1 VKRKRRRKAREG
13 VRRGVYILPNLL
25 TSGCLV
31 GGFYAI
37 IAAFNGDYIIAAIA
51 IMIAFFFD
59 GVDGR
64 VARLTKTTSRF
75 GVEYDSLADLVAFG
89 VAPGILV
96 FTWALQPFGRVGW
109 LAAFLYVA
117 CGALRLARFNVQADT
132 MESRFFR
139 GLPIP
144 MAASMI
150 AASVFLLH
158 HLGEEGETK
167 HLSLLILIYV
177 LAFLMVSNIRYPSF
191 KDLALFKRKPFSTLV
206 AMILIIVVMVAQPVI
221 MLFTFSFIYF
231 LIGPVNVAGDWYKKR
246 VAGLKKVKTE
256 KTMPLRDSGDPR

>member
-1 VKRKRRRKAREG
+1 MKRKRHKKRREG

-37 IAAFNGDYIIAAIA
+37 VAAFNGAYIIAAVA
-51 IMIAFFFD
+51 IMIAFLFD
-59 GVDGR
+59 GIDGR
-64 VARLTKTTSRF
+64 VARLTRTTSRF

-96 FTWALQPFGRVGW
+96 FSWALQPYGRLGW

-117 CGALRLARFNVQADT
+117 CGALRLARFNAQFDT
-132 MESRFFR
+132 AEPRWFR

-144 MAASMI
+144 MAASLI

-158 HLGEEGETK
+158 DLGEEGETK

-191 KDLALFKRKPFSTLV
+191 KNLELLKRKPFSTLV
-206 AMILIIVVMVAQPVI
+206 AMILTIVVVVAQPAI
-221 MLFTFSFIYF
+221 MLFIFSFLY
-231 LIGPVNVAGDWYKKR
+231 LMIGPVNVVRGWYKKR
-246 VAGLKKVKTE
+246 IGSLSREKTE
-256 KTMPLRDSGDPR
+256 PLTR

>member
-1 VKRKRRRKAREG
+1 MIRRKKYRKKRRKAREG

-37 IAAFNGDYIIAAIA
+37 VAAFNGDYIIAAIA

-59 GVDGR
+59 GIDGR

-75 GVEYDSLADLVAFG
+75 GMEYDSLADLVAFG

-96 FTWALQPFGRVGW
+96 FSWALQPFGRFGW

-191 KDLALFKRKPFSTLV
+191 KDLALLKRKPFSSLV
-206 AMILIIVVMVAQPVI
+206 AMILTIVVVVAEPAI
-221 MLFTFSFIYF
+221 MLFVFSFIYL
-231 LIGPVNVAGDWYKKR
+231 LIGPVNVVGDWYKKR
-246 VAGLKKVKTE
+246 AASLRKEKTE
-256 KTMPLRDSGDPR
+256 PLTR

>member
-1 VKRKRRRKAREG
+1 MNTMIRRKRNRKKRKRMKGG

-25 TSGCLV
+25 TSGSLV

-37 IAAFNGDYIIAAIA
+37 VAAFNGDYIIAAIA

-64 VARLTKTTSRF
+64 VARLTRTTSRF

-96 FTWALQPFGRVGW
+96 FSWALQPYGRVGW

-132 MESRFFR
+132 MEHRFFR

-144 MAASMI
+144 MAACMI

-191 KDLALFKRKPFSTLV
+191 KDLELIKRKPFSALV
-206 AMILIIVVMVAQPVI
+206 AMILTIVVVVAEPAI
-221 MLFTFSFIYF
+221 MLFTFSILYI
-231 LIGPVNVAGDWYKKR
+231 LIGPTNIVRHWYLKR
-246 VAGLKKVKTE
+246 VGGLSKE
-256 KTMPLRDSGDPR
+256 KAEPLTR

>member
-1 VKRKRRRKAREG
+1 MRFVQVAGILARRIVCYVHRGDQVQRGEIFGTILFGSRVDIYLPRRVVVRVRQGGTRQRRQERLGSDKMIRRKKYRKKRRRAREG

-37 IAAFNGDYIIAAIA
+37 VAAFNGDYIIAAIA

-75 GVEYDSLADLVAFG
+75 GVEFDSLADLVAFG

-117 CGALRLARFNVQADT
+117 CGALRLARFNVQVGHHGVPIFPGAPDPDGGKYDH
-132 MESRFFR
+132 RQR
-139 GLPIP
+139 LPAP
-144 MAASMI
+144 S
-150 AASVFLLH
+150 
-158 HLGEEGETK
+158 LG
-167 HLSLLILIYV
+167 
-177 LAFLMVSNIRYPSF
+177 
-191 KDLALFKRKPFSTLV
+191 
-206 AMILIIVVMVAQPVI
+206 
-221 MLFTFSFIYF
+221 
-231 LIGPVNVAGDWYKKR
+231 
-246 VAGLKKVKTE
+246 
-256 KTMPLRDSGDPR
+256 

>member
-1 VKRKRRRKAREG
+1 MIRRKKYRKKRRKAREG
-13 VRRGVYILPNLL
+13 ERRGGYILPNLL

-37 IAAFNGDYIIAAIA
+37 VAAFNGDYIIAAIA
-51 IMIAFFFD
+51 IVVAFLFD

-96 FTWALQPFGRVGW
+96 FSWALQPFGRLGW

-132 MESRFFR
+132 MEHRFFR

-144 MAASMI
+144 MAASLI
-150 AASVFLLH
+150 VATVFLLH
-158 HLGEEGETK
+158 DLGEEGETK
-167 HLSLLILIYV
+167 HISLLLMIYV

-191 KDLALFKRKPFSTLV
+191 KDLGFLKRKPFSSLV
-206 AMILIIVVMVAQPVI
+206 AMVLTIVVVVAQPAI
-221 MLFTFSFIYF
+221 MLFTFSFIYV
-231 LIGPVNVAGDWYKKR
+231 LIGPVNVVGDWYKKR
-246 VAGLKKVKTE
+246 VASLRKQKTE
-256 KTMPLRDSGDPR
+256 PLTR

>member
-1 VKRKRRRKAREG
+1 MIRRKKYRKKRRKAREG

-37 IAAFNGDYIIAAIA
+37 VASFNGDYIIAAIA

-59 GVDGR
+59 GIDGR

-96 FTWALQPFGRVGW
+96 FSWALQPFGRLGW

-150 AASVFLLH
+150 TASVFLLH

-191 KDLALFKRKPFSTLV
+191 KDLGFLKKKHFSTLV
-206 AMILIIVVMVAQPVI
+206 ALVLTIVVVVAQPET
-221 MLFTFSFIYF
+221 MLFTFSFIYL
-231 LIGPVNVAGDWYKKR
+231 LIGPVNSVGDWYKKR
-246 VAGLKKVKTE
+246 VASLRKQKTA
-256 KTMPLRDSGDPR
+256 PLTR

>member
-1 VKRKRRRKAREG
+1 MNGKRQKKTNEG

-37 IAAFNGDYIIAAIA
+37 VAAFNGDYIIAAIA
-51 IMIAFFFD
+51 IMVAFFFD

-64 VARLTKTTSRF
+64 VARLTRSTSRF

-89 VAPGILV
+89 VAPGVLA
-96 FTWALQPFGRVGW
+96 FSWALQPFGRLGW

-117 CGALRLARFNVQADT
+117 CGALRLARFNVQFGT
-132 MESRFFR
+132 VESRFFR

-144 MAASMI
+144 MAASLI
-150 AASVFLLH
+150 ASSVFLLH

-191 KDLALFKRKPFSTLV
+191 KNLELLKRKPFSTLV
-206 AMILIIVVMVAQPVI
+206 AMILIIVVVVARPEI
-221 MLFTFSFIYF
+221 MLFIFSSLYL
-231 LIGPVNVAGDWYKKR
+231 LIGPATIVRDWYHKR
-246 VAGLKKVKTE
+246 VGGLSKKKTE
-256 KTMPLRDSGDPR
+256 PLTR

>member
-1 VKRKRRRKAREG
+1 MKRKRHAKTRGG
-13 VRRGVYILPNLL
+13 VKRGVYILPNVL
-25 TSGCLV
+25 TSGSLV

-51 IMIAFFFD
+51 IMIAFLFD
-59 GVDGR
+59 GIDGR

-96 FTWALQPFGRVGW
+96 FTWALQPFGRLGW

-117 CGALRLARFNVQADT
+117 CGALRLARFNAQSDT
-132 MESRFFR
+132 AEPRWFR

-158 HLGEEGETK
+158 DLGEEGETK

-191 KDLALFKRKPFSTLV
+191 KNLELLKKKPFSALV
-206 AMILIIVVMVAQPVI
+206 AMILTIVVMVAQPVI
-221 MLFTFSFIYF
+221 MLFTFSCLYL
-231 LIGPVNVAGDWYKKR
+231 LIGPMNAVGEWYKKR
-246 VAGLKKVKTE
+246 VAVLRKT
-256 KTMPLRDSGDPR
+256 KTVPVRDSGEPR

>member
-1 VKRKRRRKAREG
+1 M
-13 VRRGVYILPNLL
+13 PNLL

-37 IAAFNGDYIIAAIA
+37 VAAFNGDYIIAAIA

-64 VARLTKTTSRF
+64 VARLTRTTSRF

-96 FTWALQPFGRVGW
+96 FSWALQPYGRLGW

-117 CGALRLARFNVQADT
+117 CGALRLARYNVQFDT
-132 MESRFFR
+132 AEHRFFR

-177 LAFLMVSNIRYPSF
+177 LAFLMVSNLRYPSF
-191 KDLALFKRKPFSTLV
+191 KDLELVKKKPFSTLV
-206 AMILIIVVMVAQPVI
+206 AMILTIVVVVAEPAI
-221 MLFTFSFIYF
+221 MLFTFSLLYL
-231 LIGPVNVAGDWYKKR
+231 LIGPMNVVGDWYKKR
-246 VAGLKKVKTE
+246 VTA
-256 KTMPLRDSGDPR
+256 LRKAKAEPVTR

>member
-1 VKRKRRRKAREG
+1 MIRRKKYRKKRRKAREG

-25 TSGCLV
+25 TSGSLV

-37 IAAFNGDYIIAAIA
+37 VAAFNGDYIIAAIA
-51 IMIAFFFD
+51 IMFAFFFD
-59 GVDGR
+59 GIDGR

-96 FTWALQPFGRVGW
+96 FTWALQPFGRLGW

-144 MAASMI
+144 MAASLI
-150 AASVFLLH
+150 TASVFLLH
-158 HLGEEGETK
+158 HFGEEGETK
-167 HLSLLILIYV
+167 HLALLILIYV
-177 LAFLMVSNIRYPSF
+177 LAFLMVSNLRYH
-191 KDLALFKRKPFSTLV
+191 LFGWP
-206 AMILIIVVMVAQPVI
+206 
-221 MLFTFSFIYF
+221 
-231 LIGPVNVAGDWYKKR
+231 W
-246 VAGLKKVKTE
+246 
-256 KTMPLRDSGDPR
+256 PRGTRPA

>member
-1 VKRKRRRKAREG
+1 MIRRKKYRKKRKKAREG

-37 IAAFNGDYIIAAIA
+37 VASFNGDYIIAAIA

-59 GVDGR
+59 GIDGR
-64 VARLTKTTSRF
+64 VARLTRTTSRF
-75 GVEYDSLADLVAFG
+75 GMEYDSLADLVAFG

-96 FTWALQPFGRVGW
+96 FSWALQPFGRVGW

-117 CGALRLARFNVQADT
+117 CGALRLARYNVQADT

-191 KDLALFKRKPFSTLV
+191 KDLGLIKRKPFSTLV
-206 AMILIIVVMVAQPVI
+206 AMILTIVVVVAEPAI
-221 MLFTFSFIYF
+221 MLFTFSFIY
-231 LIGPVNVAGDWYKKR
+231 LLTGPVNSVGDWYKKR
-246 VAGLKKVKTE
+246 IASLRKQKTE
-256 KTMPLRDSGDPR
+256 PLTR

>member
-1 VKRKRRRKAREG
+1 
-13 VRRGVYILPNLL
+13 
-25 TSGCLV
+25 
-31 GGFYAI
+31 
-37 IAAFNGDYIIAAIA
+37 
-51 IMIAFFFD
+51 
-59 GVDGR
+59 
-64 VARLTKTTSRF
+64 
-75 GVEYDSLADLVAFG
+75 VEYDSLADLVAFG

-96 FTWALQPFGRVGW
+96 FSWALQPFGRWGW

-117 CGALRLARFNVQADT
+117 CGALRLARFNVQFGT
-132 MESRFFR
+132 VENRFFR

-191 KDLALFKRKPFSTLV
+191 KDLELLKRKPFSTLV
-206 AMILIIVVMVAQPVI
+206 AMILTIVVMVAEPAI
-221 MLFTFSFIYF
+221 MLFIFSSLYL
-231 LIGPVNVAGDWYKKR
+231 LIGPATIARGWYIKR
-246 VAGLKKVKTE
+246 VGGLRGE
-256 KTMPLRDSGDPR
+256 KPEPLTR

>member
-1 VKRKRRRKAREG
+1 MKSKKQKKTNEG
-13 VRRGVYILPNLL
+13 VKRGVYVLPNLL

-51 IMIAFFFD
+51 IMVAFFFD

-64 VARLTKTTSRF
+64 VARLTRTTSRF

-89 VAPGILV
+89 VAPGVLA
-96 FTWALQPFGRVGW
+96 FSWALQPFGRWGW

-117 CGALRLARFNVQADT
+117 CGALRLARFNVQFGT
-132 MESRFFR
+132 VEHRFFR

-144 MAASMI
+144 MAASLI

-158 HLGEEGETK
+158 YLGEEGETK

-191 KDLALFKRKPFSTLV
+191 KDLELLKRKPFSTLV
-206 AMILIIVVMVAQPVI
+206 AMILIIVVLVAKPEI
-221 MLFTFSFIYF
+221 MLFIFSSLYL
-231 LIGPVNVAGDWYKKR
+231 LIGPATIVRDWYIKR
-246 VAGLKKVKTE
+246 VWGVRRKEETE
-256 KTMPLRDSGDPR
+256 PLAR

>member
-1 VKRKRRRKAREG
+1 MKRKRRKRTRAG
-13 VRRGVYILPNLL
+13 VRRGIYLLPNLL

-37 IAAFNGDYIIAAIA
+37 VAAFNGAYIIAAIA
-51 IMIAFFFD
+51 IMVAFFFD

-89 VAPGILV
+89 VAPAILV
-96 FTWALQPFGRVGW
+96 FSWALQPYGRWGW

-117 CGALRLARFNVQADT
+117 CGALRLARFNAQFDT
-132 MESRFFR
+132 AEPRSFR

-144 MAASMI
+144 MAASLI
-150 AASVFLLH
+150 VASVFLLH

-167 HLSLLILIYV
+167 HLSLLLLIYA

-191 KDLALFKRKPFSTLV
+191 KNLELLKRKPFSTLV
-206 AMILIIVVMVAQPVI
+206 AMILIIVVVVAEPAT
-221 MLFTFSFIYF
+221 MLFIFSSLY
-231 LIGPVNVAGDWYKKR
+231 LLTGPVNVVRDWYKKR
-246 VAGLKKVKTE
+246 AGGLSKGKTA
-256 KTMPLRDSGDPR
+256 PLTR

>member
-1 VKRKRRRKAREG
+1 MNRKRQKKMNEG

-37 IAAFNGDYIIAAIA
+37 VAAFNGDYIIAAIA
-51 IMIAFFFD
+51 IMVAFFFD

-64 VARLTKTTSRF
+64 VARLTRSTSRF

-89 VAPGILV
+89 VAPGILA
-96 FTWALQPFGRVGW
+96 FSWALQPFGRLGW

-117 CGALRLARFNVQADT
+117 CGALRLARFNVQFGT
-132 MESRFFR
+132 VENRFFR

-144 MAASMI
+144 MAASLI
-150 AASVFLLH
+150 ASSVFLLH

-191 KDLALFKRKPFSTLV
+191 KNLELLKRKPFSTLV
-206 AMILIIVVMVAQPVI
+206 AMILIIVVVVAKPEI
-221 MLFTFSFIYF
+221 MLFVFSSLYL
-231 LIGPVNVAGDWYKKR
+231 LIGPATIVRDWYSKR
-246 VAGLKKVKTE
+246 VRGLRKEKTE
-256 KTMPLRDSGDPR
+256 PLTR

>member
-1 VKRKRRRKAREG
+1 
-13 VRRGVYILPNLL
+13 VYILPNLL
-25 TSGCLV
+25 TSGSLV

-37 IAAFNGDYIIAAIA
+37 IAAFNGEYIIAAIA
-51 IMIAFFFD
+51 IMVAFFFD

-64 VARLTKTTSRF
+64 VARLTRTTSRF
-75 GVEYDSLADLVAFG
+75 GMEYDSLADLVAFG
-89 VAPGILV
+89 VAPAILV
-96 FTWALQPFGRVGW
+96 FSWALQPYGRLGW

-117 CGALRLARFNVQADT
+117 CGALRLARFNVQAGT
-132 MESRFFR
+132 IESRFFR

-191 KDLALFKRKPFSTLV
+191 KDFELIKKKPFSTLV
-206 AMILIIVVMVAQPVI
+206 AMILTIVVVVAEPAI
-221 MLFTFSFIYF
+221 MLFTFSFLYL
-231 LIGPVNVAGDWYKKR
+231 LIGPVNIARGWYKKR
-246 VAGLKKVKTE
+246 IGSLSKEKTE
-256 KTMPLRDSGDPR
+256 PLTR